1 MRDPPLMMELR
12 INAFFL
18 PLLVEKLEN
27 RNKPMKPPMNILII
41 VIITLELLSK
51 QYNSKL
57 DIIDFGSLYIVNCFS
72 LQAMY
77 SSQTYE
83 VPFLEHMNYGDWN
96 RNGNPLIKK
105 QNRIQ

>member
-1 MRDPPLMMELR
+1 MIELR
-12 INAFFL
+12 TNAFFL
-18 PLLVEKLEN
+18 PFLVEKLEN
-27 RNKPMKPPMNILII
+27 RNRPMNPPINI
-41 VIITLELLSK
+41 VMIVMITLELLSR

-57 DIIDFGSLYIVNCFS
+57 DIMDYGSSYIVNCCS

-83 VPFLEHMNYGDWN
+83 VPFLEHMNCGDWN
-96 RNGNPLIKK
+96 RNGNPLMKK